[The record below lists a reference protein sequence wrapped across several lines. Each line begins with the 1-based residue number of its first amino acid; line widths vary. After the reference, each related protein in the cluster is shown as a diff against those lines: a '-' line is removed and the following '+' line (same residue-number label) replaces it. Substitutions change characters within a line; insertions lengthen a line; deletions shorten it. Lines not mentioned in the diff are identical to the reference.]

1 MSLSCFVTYKGLQIM
16 VEKLQ
21 ISNLTFIMIH
31 LCGKWREYNLEFKLP
46 FVLISNMNPHLQQ
59 HLYPNHILSNCL
71 NYLATYLIRTKI
83 AII

>member
-31 LCGKWREYNLEFKLP
+31 VCGKWREYNLEFKLP
-46 FVLISNMNPHLQQ
+46 FVLIANMNPHF
-59 HLYPNHILSNCL
+59 
-71 NYLATYLIRTKI
+71 
-83 AII
+83 